1 MTSAPAYLHRTA
13 RTREF
18 KHRRLLLVAIAGLL
32 LLSLMPVVGRHL
44 FFSAHAPLTGI
55 DHIGALCL
63 VALHALLVP
72 VHEGL
77 HLLVIVGVAYAAFDR
92 GRAWRR
98 ARRTLGPLHSEAPSP
113 GDRFWRAAVA
123 AGLPPRNLR
132 VVDGLPVPAF
142 TMGWLSPKVYAAREL
157 VIGPRSIGHDELTAV
172 LAHERAHVDRR
183 DPLRFSLLRAVAS
196 MLFWIPA
203 LRGLADDVADDAEIR
218 ADDEAARNVDPLVL
232 ASAIVAL
239 GAWGAHAHSPRMS
252 APGVSGMVG
261 FVRHDLLPRR
271 IRRLA
276 GEDIAPSSR
285 VTRRSVAGALL
296 ALAIVWTSGIVDVHT
311 LPHSTG
317 TLSNHAT
324 HCEHSG
330 GSAFAHLLCRR
341 GAPGG
346 WITAGGTDCPHAVGS
361 ADPD

>member
-1 MTSAPAYLHRTA
+1 MASPPAFLHRTA
-13 RTREF
+13 QTREF
-18 KHRRLLLVAIAGLL
+18 RHRRLLLVAIAGLL

-44 FFSAHAPLTGI
+44 FFRAHAPLTGI

-72 VHEGL
+72 VHEAL
-77 HLLVIVGVAYAAFDR
+77 HLLVIVGVAYAVFDR
-92 GRAWRR
+92 GRAWHR
-98 ARRTLGPLHSEAPSP
+98 AGRTLGPLHSEVPAP
-113 GDRFWRAAVA
+113 GDPFWRAAVA
-123 AGLPPRNLR
+123 VGLPPHRVR

-142 TMGWLSPKVYAAREL
+142 TTGWLSPKVYAAREL
-157 VIGPRSIGHDELTAV
+157 VTGPRCIGHDELAAV
-172 LAHERAHVDRR
+172 LAHERAHVERR
-183 DPLRFSLLRAVAS
+183 DPLRFSLLRAMAS

-218 ADDEAARNVDPLVL
+218 ADDEAASNVDPLVL

-239 GAWGAHAHSPRMS
+239 GAWGAPEHSRRMS
-252 APGVSGMVG
+252 APGGSEMVG
-261 FVRHDLLPRR
+261 FVRQDLLPRR

-317 TLSNHAT
+317 TISNHAT
-324 HCEHSG
+324 HCEHPG

-341 GAPGG
+341 AAPGG
-346 WITAGGTDCPHAVGS
+346 WITAGGSDCPHALS
-361 ADPD
+361 PADPG